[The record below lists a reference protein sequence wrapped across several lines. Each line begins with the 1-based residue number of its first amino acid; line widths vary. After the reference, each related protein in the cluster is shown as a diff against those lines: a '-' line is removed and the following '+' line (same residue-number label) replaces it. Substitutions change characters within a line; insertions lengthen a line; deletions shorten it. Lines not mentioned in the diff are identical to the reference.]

1 MGRVTGTA
9 TRAFLFMY
17 YSYYFFR
24 LVGVVARLLEKITMR
39 KIFII
44 LCVVM
49 CSVCVKGQKLG
60 DYMEIDGVPGFVFYL
75 DETGEHGLV
84 MSFYAT
90 TEKQM
95 EKLQKKVDKSSK
107 KTGFSIPSTILYD
120 TKLMIEKPEKD
131 ISFKEKKK
139 VYEKLQ
145 KTLTDDGEDNAI
157 AILEYCKNEN
167 LSLKDYF
174 PGHYWASQLGEGW
187 FVPGENEIMKFAGFI
202 TGGIGKGNKLKGIG
216 AFQKRF
222 RELTNDISV
231 QSQLMMITF
240 QCLLSSSMKDSKQGF
255 LGLVRYQSAG
265 LSSAEWF
272 EYIDNAVVG
281 KAAGGLAKIKQSAE
295 NLPDTK
301 IVAVHKF

>member
-1 MGRVTGTA
+1 
-9 TRAFLFMY
+9 
-17 YSYYFFR
+17 
-24 LVGVVARLLEKITMR
+24 MR
-39 KIFII
+39 KFFII

-95 EKLQKKVDKSSK
+95 EKLKKSVLKSSK
-107 KTGFSIPSTILYD
+107 KMGVSIPSTVYS
-120 TKLMIEKPEKD
+120 TKLIIEKPEKE
-131 ISFKEKKK
+131 ISFKDKKK
-139 VYEKLQ
+139 IYEKLQ
-145 KTLTDDGEDNAI
+145 KTLSDAGEDNAI
-157 AILEYCKNEN
+157 AISEYCQNEN

-202 TGGIGKGNKLKGIG
+202 TGGIGKENKLKGIG

-222 RELTNDISV
+222 KELTNDFSV

-240 QCLLSSSMKDSKQGF
+240 QCLLSSSMKDSEHGF

-265 LSSAEWF
+265 FSSAEWF
-272 EYIDNAVVG
+272 EYTDNAVVG
-281 KAAGGLAKIKQSAE
+281 KAAMGLAKIKQSAE
-295 NLPDTK
+295 NLQYTK